1 MRNLI
6 LILSEV
12 LVCYIAIIILNK
24 KYKTDGL
31 YVYAVIATFMSCIMS
46 LKQITIIDRIDLP
59 IGFGVTTS
67 LIIAGN
73 IITQKRGPKE
83 ITTYIVLILVTA
95 LVSCCFLNMSGIMIP
110 SDYNKYANKSY
121 DSIFEYNLRIYLAA
135 IISIII
141 STWLSSK
148 LYYELK
154 KVNNNIMISNIFSV
168 VIAELAE
175 NLLFV
180 LIAYLFEPGKSDI
193 VFDIIFCIIFRYIIK
208 TIIGLFGTIP
218 IYITNKFNW
227 LGVWKYENKKERI
240 NKW

>member
-6 LILSEV
+6 LILAEV
-12 LVCYIAIIILNK
+12 IICYIAIILLNK

-31 YVYAVIATFMSCIMS
+31 YVYAIIATFISCIMS
-46 LKQITIIDRIDLP
+46 LKQITLIDRIDIP

-73 IITQKRGPKE
+73 IITQKRGPQE
-83 ITTYIVLILVTA
+83 IATYIVLILVTA
-95 LVSCCFLNMSGIMIP
+95 LVSCCFLNMSGIMEA
-110 SDYNKYANKSY
+110 SDYNKFANKSY
-121 DSIFEYNLRIYLAA
+121 DSIFEYNLRIYIAT
-135 IISIII
+135 IISIIT

-154 KVNNNIMISNIFSV
+154 KLNNKILISNVFSI
-168 VIAELAE
+168 VIAELAD

-180 LIAYLFEPGKSDI
+180 LIAYLFDPGKTDV

-218 IYITNKFNW
+218 IYITNKFN
-227 LGVWKYENKKERI
+227 
-240 NKW
+240 